1 MKKIYRVVKHTYYEK
16 GEKKKS
22 HYSVQYQTKF
32 LWWKLWST
40 ITETFL
46 DKEGGSYNNPIVFHT
61 ESEAI
66 TMIKNLQRGNKIEGW
81 DEEVT
86 TVLELPV

>member
-1 MKKIYRVVKHTYYEK
+1 MNKIYRVVKHTYYEK
-16 GEKKKS
+16 GEKQKY

-32 LWWKLWST
+32 LWWKLWNT
-40 ITETFL
+40 ITETECH
-46 DKEGGSYNNPIVFHT
+46 KEDCESIPLVFDL

-66 TMIKNLQRGNKIEGW
+66 NMIKNLQQGNKIQGW

-86 TVLELPV
+86 LELPI

>member
-16 GEKKKS
+16 GDKKKS

-32 LWWKLWST
+32 LWWKQSTT
-40 ITETFL
+40 ITEIECNQGDCF
-46 DKEGGSYNNPIVFHT
+46 NNPIVFHT
-61 ESEAI
+61 ELEAI
-66 TMIKNLQRGNKIEGW
+66 NMIKNLQQGNKIQGW

-86 TVLELPV
+86 LEFPI